1 MLLQKYELPTM
12 KNTETKQSHG
22 ISYAAISEATL
33 MFSKRAQ
40 RCISSEKNTYTFR
53 KEHLYGGGGMDLDV
67 VDIARVETSAESCVA
82 TGGDSR
88 VIDRRVR
95 VEQQFDRCAPN
106 LVLAQQTMVVSR
118 VCTGLMQTETY
129 TSKA

>member
-1 MLLQKYELPTM
+1 M
-12 KNTETKQSHG
+12 
-22 ISYAAISEATL
+22 
-33 MFSKRAQ
+33 
-40 RCISSEKNTYTFR
+40 SSEKNTYTFR

-95 VEQQFDRCAPN
+95 VEEKNDRCAPN
-106 LVLAQQTMVVSR
+106 LSLAQKTMAVSR

-129 TSKA
+129 TNKA